1 MAYKKLNLYL
11 KKRKEGSRE
20 GERERGR
27 REKERGREEEREGG
41 KLERKTSSFL
51 ARKQTVL
58 NLS

>member
-27 REKERGREEEREGG
+27 REKERGREEEKEGG

-51 ARKQTVL
+51 ARKQF
-58 NLS
+58 